1 MKIFLMK
8 LYVFKDIIKFIN
20 KITNNN
26 SKINIEKLKNSINS
40 TSFNKLKTNEERNG
54 FSEAIT
60 SKKSDKKIPFFYLGP
75 KNDWRKILDHD
86 LKNKLND
93 IYKENLLELSYN

>member
-1 MKIFLMK
+1 MENTKKIPIKIIKYENLLNETF
-8 LYVFKDIIKFIN
+8 YVFKDIIKFIN

-60 SKKSDKKIPFFYLGP
+60 SKKVIKKYLFFIWVQKMIGE
-75 KNDWRKILDHD
+75 KF
-86 LKNKLND
+86 
-93 IYKENLLELSYN
+93 